1 MISLPTLTTSAG
13 VPLRERTEMPIA
25 IGGIRVPDSKLARE
39 IAELVREQNRGCC
52 FTIPAASS
60 TGAR

>member
-1 MISLPTLTTSAG
+1 MAKRPTLTTSTG
-13 VPLRERTEMPIA
+13 TPLGGRTEMPIA
-25 IGGIRVPDSKLARE
+25 TGGISVADSKLARE